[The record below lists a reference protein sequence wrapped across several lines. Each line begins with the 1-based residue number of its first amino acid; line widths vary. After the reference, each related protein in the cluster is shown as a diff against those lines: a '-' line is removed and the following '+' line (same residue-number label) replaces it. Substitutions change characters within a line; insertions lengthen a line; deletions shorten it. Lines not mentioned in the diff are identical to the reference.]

1 MYVRLLFLFSS
12 ETFTVSPLAMFIT
25 GAVIVPQIV
34 CSCADLIEA
43 VKK

>member
-1 MYVRLLFLFSS
+1 MTIKFKNAVL
-12 ETFTVSPLAMFIT
+12 TVSPLAMFIT